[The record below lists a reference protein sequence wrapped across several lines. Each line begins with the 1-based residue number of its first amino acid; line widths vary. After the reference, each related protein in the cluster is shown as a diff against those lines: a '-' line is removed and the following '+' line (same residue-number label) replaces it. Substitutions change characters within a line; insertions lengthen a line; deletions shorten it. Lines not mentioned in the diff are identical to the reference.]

1 MAVTDVLQFYHLKA
15 WRQKI
20 GGRPLLYVALAYALA
35 GQWRWWPM
43 VLNALAVC
51 GLFMFANAFDDY
63 WDFRLQRE
71 PNALSVHVAA
81 GRLTPTSALLLT
93 CAPLLL
99 VMPLPL
105 AAAQLSL
112 PSDTIRWM
120 IAATLAIVLGYS
132 VPPVRLKDRLPWG
145 FLTAPVLAP
154 LLFTLSVV
162 VLRPMD
168 AFLARFVWL
177 LFLFQAYAE
186 AIHVVDN
193 AGSRPPP
200 RKLSAAAARR
210 LMQWLPLAS
219 LASALV
225 FALSH
230 RAYLLTACASV
241 LRWRAARQ
249 FSAEQLS
256 RHRRNLLSP
265 LWSLFEFVAYAA
277 LGVWYLAR

>member
-1 MAVTDVLQFYHLKA
+1 M
-15 WRQKI
+15 
-20 GGRPLLYVALAYALA
+20 ALAYALA

-43 VLNALAVC
+43 ALNALAVC

-63 WDFRLQRE
+63 WDFRLKRE
-71 PNALSVHVAA
+71 PNVLSAHVAA
-81 GRLTPTSALLLT
+81 GRLTTVRALLLT
-93 CAPLLL
+93 CVPLLL
-99 VMPLPL
+99 VLPLPL
-105 AAAQLSL
+105 AAASLSL
-112 PSDTIRWM
+112 PGNTIRWM
-120 IAATLAIVLGYS
+120 IAAALALLLGYS
-132 VPPVRLKDRLPWG
+132 VPPVRLKDQVPWG

-168 AFLARFVWL
+168 LFLAKLVWL
-177 LFLFQAYAE
+177 FFLFQAYAE

-200 RKLSAAAARR
+200 RKLSAPAANK

-219 LASALV
+219 LASALG

-230 RAYLLTACASV
+230 WTYLLTACASV
-241 LRWRAARQ
+241 IRWLAVRRL
-249 FSAEQLS
+249 SAEQLS

-265 LWSLFEFVAYAA
+265 LWALFEFVAYAG
-277 LGVWYLAR
+277 LGIWRATH

>member
-1 MAVTDVLQFYHLKA
+1 MPLTGALQFYHLRA
-15 WRQKI
+15 WQRKI
-20 GGRPLLYVALAYALA
+20 GGRLLLYVALAYVLA

-43 VLNALAVC
+43 ALNALAVC

-63 WDFRLQRE
+63 WDFRLKRE
-71 PNALSVHVAA
+71 PTVLSTYVAT
-81 GRLTPTSALLLT
+81 GRLTPTRALLLT

-99 VMPLPL
+99 VLPLPI
-105 AAAQLSL
+105 AAAPLSL
-112 PSDTIRWM
+112 PGEAIRWR
-120 IAATLAIVLGYS
+120 IAATLAVLLGYS
-132 VPPVRLKDRLPWG
+132 VPPVRLKDRVPWG

-168 AFLARFVWL
+168 AVLARFVWL

-193 AGSRPPP
+193 AESGHPL
-200 RKLSAAAARR
+200 RKLSAPAARR
-210 LMQWLPLAS
+210 LVQWLPLAS
-219 LASALV
+219 LVSALS
-225 FALSH
+225 FAFSH
-230 RAYLLTACASV
+230 WAYLVTACAAV
-241 LRWRAARQ
+241 IRWLSARRL
-249 FSAEQLS
+249 SAEQLS

-277 LGVWYLAR
+277 LGFWHLVG

>member
-1 MAVTDVLQFYHLKA
+1 M
-15 WRQKI
+15 
-20 GGRPLLYVALAYALA
+20 ALAYALA
-35 GQWRWWPM
+35 GQWRGWPM
-43 VLNALAVC
+43 ALNALAVC

-71 PNALSVHVAA
+71 PNALSTQVAA
-81 GRLTPTSALLLT
+81 GRLTPARALGLA

-99 VMPLPL
+99 VPPLLL
-105 AAAQLSL
+105 AAAPLSL
-112 PSDTIRWM
+112 ASGAIHWR
-120 IAATLAIVLGYS
+120 IAAALAVCLAYS
-132 VPPVRLKDRLPWG
+132 LPPVRLKDRLPWG

-186 AIHVVDN
+186 AIHVVDH
-193 AGSRPPP
+193 AGHRPPP
-200 RKLSAAAARR
+200 RKLSVPAAQR
-210 LMQWLPLAS
+210 LMRWLPLAS

-241 LRWRAARQ
+241 FRWRTAHRL
-249 FSAEQLS
+249 SMEQLS
-256 RHRRNLLSP
+256 RHRRDLLSP
-265 LWSLFEFVAYAA
+265 LWSLVEFVAYAA
-277 LGVWYLAR
+277 LGCWHLAG